1 MDNDLKIRAVVW
13 DLGGVILRTLD
24 WSGRIRWEE
33 RLKLEPF
40 ALSELVFKSGTARK
54 ASVGKA
60 NAADVWQWIGEHLGI
75 EERQLIEME
84 RDFWSGD
91 ELDENLIAFIRR
103 LRPKYKTG
111 LLSNG
116 WPDTSRALDS
126 EWLIADAFDAIVVS
140 ADVGMVKPDP
150 RIYHLILERLNVSPA
165 HAVLI
170 DDFEENINGARQVGM
185 HAIHFQSPEQAISA
199 LRSLIDFPS

>member
-1 MDNDLKIRAVVW
+1 MDNDFKIQAVVW
-13 DLGGVILRTLD
+13 DLGGVILRTFD

-33 RLKLEPF
+33 RLKLEPY
-40 ALSELVFKSGTARK
+40 ALSGLVFKSAAARK

-60 NAADVWQWIGEHLGI
+60 NSADVWQWIGEHLGL
-75 EERQLIEME
+75 EERQLREME

-91 ELDENLIAFIRR
+91 QLDENLLTFIRS

-116 WPDTSRALDS
+116 WPDTSQALDN
-126 EWLIADAFDAIVVS
+126 EWNIADAFDAIVVS

-150 RIYHLILERLNVSPA
+150 RIYHLMLERLDVSAA

-170 DDFEENINGARQVGM
+170 DDFEENIDGARQVGM
-185 HAIHFQSPEQAISA
+185 QAILFQSPEQVISA
-199 LRSLIDFPS
+199 LRSLIDIPS